1 MEDGL
6 LEDLNEYLLDK
17 SKDLCQSI
25 LKEVA
30 IDKVISDEEI
40 IRVTN
45 FVIDFVPAFCL
56 LDKSKLVLILK
67 DIWGV

>member
-25 LKEVA
+25 LNEVA

-45 FVIDFVPAFCL
+45 FVIGFVPAFCS